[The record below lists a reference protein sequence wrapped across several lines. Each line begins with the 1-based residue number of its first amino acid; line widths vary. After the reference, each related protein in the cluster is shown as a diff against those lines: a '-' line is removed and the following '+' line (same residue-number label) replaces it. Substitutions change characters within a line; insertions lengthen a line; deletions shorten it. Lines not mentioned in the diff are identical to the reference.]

1 MACRYF
7 LMLLVLL
14 LSDSSE
20 ARESP
25 TCAASINELRL
36 VVGDETFPLKWVET
50 TMTDQKPLVVSI
62 LERNG
67 TLLLEFIKTSEGL
80 WVESAGVIC
89 SKDADLEIRFTAEQI
104 RMGPAANW
112 LLRSLLG
119 NDGKFTMTK
128 LGHGQFRLTTNGW
141 SGIFSP
147 SAK

>member
-67 TLLLEFIKTSEGL
+67 TLLLEFIKTREGL
-80 WVESAGVIC
+80 WAESAGVIC

-112 LLRSLLG
+112 LLRRALG
-119 NDGKFTMTK
+119 HGGKFTLTK
-128 LGHGQFRLTTNGW
+128 FGAGQLRIATGGW
-141 SGIFSP
+141 SGNFSP
-147 SAK
+147 IAK